1 MFSSFTYL
9 TVALAFASSILGA
22 VIPITTALT
31 SSTTS
36 ATATSTSHHITGP
49 VGALFKNSVHDRVY
63 LSEAPEATPSA
74 GADELATVRRS
85 GELWRGLEH
94 EEIDSVVVPSRRS
107 GELWRGLEH
116 EEITKDGPV
125 PSRRSGELWRG
136 LEHEEVTRAGPVL
149 RRSGELWRGLEHEEV
164 SASAI

>member
-1 MFSSFTYL
+1 MRIPRIPVSSVSLYSHIVYIITPLYSNFSSNMFSSFTYL

-74 GADELATVRRS
+74 GGNPSHTSIHKLLLTHTISQQMSSPLFDGLGS
-85 GELWRGLEH
+85 FGEDWNMKR
-94 EEIDSVVVPSRRS
+94 
-107 GELWRGLEH
+107 
-116 EEITKDGPV
+116 
-125 PSRRSGELWRG
+125 
-136 LEHEEVTRAGPVL
+136 
-149 RRSGELWRGLEHEEV
+149 
-164 SASAI
+164 